1 MITQPIRRAIAALL
15 LVSIVSCDA
24 PTLLRPDA
32 GYDPTTLTNGLLYR
46 WSSGKTVRVW
56 VVRDGTASDDLSV
69 AVRQAIARWNGVRQ
83 FAEFTLVAATSIQEA
98 EVVVYDRVSA
108 MPVQAGACTFDP
120 RNSAGYTYFCPVAIA
135 SGSTAARLD
144 LSSGVTSNVSVVIRV
159 DRGRVDS
166 QRAYSAVVAHE
177 FGHALGIG
185 AHSDLATDLMFGLP
199 AVEEPSARDVATLR
213 YLLGQRPAL
222 TL

>member
-1 MITQPIRRAIAALL
+1 MRIAIAAMM
-15 LVSIVSCDA
+15 LVAVASCDA
-24 PTLLRPDA
+24 PTLLRPER

-46 WSSGKTVRVW
+46 WSSGKSVRVW
-56 VVRDGTASDDLSV
+56 VVSDGTAGDDLAT
-69 AVRQAIARWNGVRQ
+69 AVRQAIVRWNDVRQ
-83 FAEFTLVAATSIQEA
+83 FAEFTLVAASSLQEA
-98 EVVVYDRVSA
+98 EVVVYDRLSS
-108 MPVQAGACTFDP
+108 MPVQAASCAFDP
-120 RNSAGYTYFCPVAIA
+120 RNSAGYTYFCP
-135 SGSTAARLD
+135 GSSETGSSAARLATIAGGP
-144 LSSGVTSNVSVVIRV
+144 STVSVVIRV

-166 QRAYSAVVAHE
+166 QRAYAAVVAHE

-199 AVEEPSARDVATLR
+199 TVEGPSARDIATLR